1 MKFILIIMLSIFAY
15 GVDLSSQAKEG
26 KEIYLEAN
34 CQKCHGVDDQY
45 DAKQNTVKDHFGLK
59 KWVSSCMTY
68 FNHSWFDDEQESVLV
83 YLNEIK
89 YKVKLEK

>member
-1 MKFILIIMLSIFAY
+1 MKLILIIMLSIFAY
-15 GVDLSSQAKEG
+15 GTQLSQQAQDG

-34 CQKCHGVDDQY
+34 CQKCHGIDNKY
-45 DAKQNTVKDHFGLK
+45 DAKKNKVNDYKSLK
-59 KWVSSCMTY
+59 KWVSSCKVY
-68 FNHSWFDDEQESVLV
+68 FEHSWFDDEQEAVLV

>member
-1 MKFILIIMLSIFAY
+1 MLSIFANATN
-15 GVDLSSQAKEG
+15 LSSQAEDG

-34 CQKCHGVDDQY
+34 CQSCHGIDEQY
-45 DAKQNTVKDHFGLK
+45 DAKQNTVKDHFRLK

-68 FNHSWFDDEQESVLV
+68 FNHSWFDDEQEAVLV